1 MMPRDKAEDKTP
13 DAVPMLSADTAIMFC
28 LLAVAQADGPVGARE
43 LDLIARLVET
53 CRTGGEAHRKTEDAA
68 SLALTRELLGA
79 EDGLESGLVLVCAA
93 LDTARCAQAYAL
105 AADFVMLNARIAPEE
120 MRLLDIL
127 AENFRLDPLTRA
139 AIDTAA
145 QIRLAP
151 ELGQY
156 D

>member
-1 MMPRDKAEDKTP
+1 MTPIDNSHDPTSGSSLALSPRG
-13 DAVPMLSADTAIMFC
+13 AVMFC
-28 LLAVAQADGPVGARE
+28 LLAVAQADGPVCARE
-43 LDLIARLVET
+43 LALIARLVDTPET
-53 CRTGGEAHRKTEDAA
+53 GDTS
-68 SLALTRELLGA
+68 SLALARDLLGA

-93 LDTARCAQAYAL
+93 LDRARCAQAYAL
-105 AADFVMLNARIAPEE
+105 AADFVMLNAQITPEE

-127 AENFRLDPLTRA
+127 AENFRINPLTRA

-151 ELGQY
+151 ELEHY

>member
-1 MMPRDKAEDKTP
+1 
-13 DAVPMLSADTAIMFC
+13 MFC
-28 LLAVAQADGPVGARE
+28 LLAVAQADGPVCARE
-43 LDLIARLVET
+43 LALIARLVDTPET
-53 CRTGGEAHRKTEDAA
+53 GDTN
-68 SLALTRELLGA
+68 SLVLARDLLGA

-93 LDTARCAQAYAL
+93 LDRARRAQAYAL
-105 AADFVMLNARIAPEE
+105 AADFVMLNAQITPEE

-127 AENFRLDPLTRA
+127 AENFRLNPLTRA

-151 ELGQY
+151 ELEHY

>member
-1 MMPRDKAEDKTP
+1 
-13 DAVPMLSADTAIMFC
+13 MFC
-28 LLAVAQADGPVGARE
+28 LLAVAQADGPICARE
-43 LDLIARLVET
+43 LAVIARLVDTPET
-53 CRTGGEAHRKTEDAA
+53 GDTS
-68 SLALTRELLGA
+68 SLALARDLLGA

-93 LDTARCAQAYAL
+93 LDRARCAQAYAL
-105 AADFVMLNARIAPEE
+105 AADFVMLNAQITPEE

-127 AENFRLDPLTRA
+127 AENFRLNPLTRA

-151 ELGQY
+151 ELEHY

>member
-1 MMPRDKAEDKTP
+1 
-13 DAVPMLSADTAIMFC
+13 MFC
-28 LLAVAQADGPVGARE
+28 LLAVAQADGPVCARE
-43 LDLIARLVET
+43 LALIARLVDTPET
-53 CRTGGEAHRKTEDAA
+53 GDTS
-68 SLALTRELLGA
+68 SLALARDLLGA

-93 LDTARCAQAYAL
+93 LDRARCAQAYAL
-105 AADFVMLNARIAPEE
+105 AADFVMLNAQITPEE

-127 AENFRLDPLTRA
+127 AENFRLNPLKRA

-151 ELGQY
+151 ELEHY

>member
-1 MMPRDKAEDKTP
+1 
-13 DAVPMLSADTAIMFC
+13 MLSANTAVMFC

-53 CRTGGEAHRKTEDAA
+53 CRNGGEAHGKTEGVA
-68 SLALTRELLGA
+68 SLPLARELLGA

-93 LDTARCAQAYAL
+93 LNAAGRAQAYAL
-105 AADFVMLNARIAPEE
+105 AADFVMLNAQIAPEE
-120 MRLLDIL
+120 MRMLDIL

-151 ELGQY
+151 ELGHY
-156 D
+156 G

>member
-1 MMPRDKAEDKTP
+1 MPREQAEDKTP
-13 DAVPMLSADTAIMFC
+13 DAVPMLSSNTAVMFC
-28 LLAVAQADGPVGARE
+28 LLAVAQADGPVGVHE
-43 LDLIARLVET
+43 LDLIARLVRT
-53 CRTGGEAHRKTEDAA
+53 CCKAGEAFGKTGEVA
-68 SLALTRELLGA
+68 SLALARELLGA
-79 EDGLESGLVLVCAA
+79 DGGLESGLVLVCEA

-105 AADFVMLNARIAPEE
+105 AADFVMLNARITPEE

-127 AENFRLDPLTRA
+127 AETFRLDPLTRA

-151 ELGQY
+151 ELGQN

>member
-1 MMPRDKAEDKTP
+1 MPRDNAEDNTP
-13 DAVPMLSADTAIMFC
+13 GAVPTVSADTAIRFC
-28 LLAVAQADGPVGARE
+28 LLAVAQADGPVAACE

-53 CRTGGEAHRKTEDAA
+53 CRTGGEAHGKAGDAA
-68 SLALTRELLGA
+68 SLALARELLGA
-79 EDGLESGLVLVCAA
+79 EDGLESGLVLVCAT

-105 AADFVMLNARIAPEE
+105 AADFVMLNARVAPEE
-120 MRLLDIL
+120 RRLLDIL

-139 AIDTAA
+139 AIDIAA

>member
-1 MMPRDKAEDKTP
+1 
-13 DAVPMLSADTAIMFC
+13 MFC
-28 LLAVAQADGPVGARE
+28 LLAVAQADGPVCARE
-43 LDLIARLVET
+43 LELIARLVDMPET
-53 CRTGGEAHRKTEDAA
+53 GDTS
-68 SLALTRELLGA
+68 SLALASDVLGA

-93 LDTARCAQAYAL
+93 LDRARCAQAYSL
-105 AADFVMLNARIAPEE
+105 AADFVMLNAQITPEE

-127 AENFRLDPLTRA
+127 AENFRLNPLTRA

-151 ELGQY
+151 ELEYY

>member
-1 MMPRDKAEDKTP
+1 
-13 DAVPMLSADTAIMFC
+13 MFC
-28 LLAVAQADGPVGARE
+28 LLAVAQADGPVCARE
-43 LDLIARLVET
+43 LALIARLVDTPET
-53 CRTGGEAHRKTEDAA
+53 GDTS
-68 SLALTRELLGA
+68 SLALARDLLGA

-93 LDTARCAQAYAL
+93 LDRARCAQAYAL
-105 AADFVMLNARIAPEE
+105 AADFVMLNAQITPEE

-127 AENFRLDPLTRA
+127 AENFRLNPLKRA

-151 ELGQY
+151 ELERY

>member
-1 MMPRDKAEDKTP
+1 
-13 DAVPMLSADTAIMFC
+13 MFC
-28 LLAVAQADGPVGARE
+28 LLAVAQADGPVCARE
-43 LDLIARLVET
+43 LALIARLVDTPET
-53 CRTGGEAHRKTEDAA
+53 GDTN
-68 SLALTRELLGA
+68 SLVLARDLLGA

-93 LDTARCAQAYAL
+93 LDRARREQAYAL
-105 AADFVMLNARIAPEE
+105 AADFVMLNAQITPEE

-127 AENFRLDPLTRA
+127 AENFRLNPLTRA

-151 ELGQY
+151 ELEHY

>member
-1 MMPRDKAEDKTP
+1 
-13 DAVPMLSADTAIMFC
+13 MFC
-28 LLAVAQADGPVGARE
+28 LLAVAQADGPVCARE
-43 LDLIARLVET
+43 FELIARLVDTPET
-53 CRTGGEAHRKTEDAA
+53 GDTS
-68 SLALTRELLGA
+68 SLALARDLLGA

-93 LDTARCAQAYAL
+93 LDRARCAQAYAL
-105 AADFVMLNARIAPEE
+105 AADFVMLNAQITPEE

-127 AENFRLDPLTRA
+127 AENFRLNPLTRA

-151 ELGQY
+151 ELEHY

>member
-1 MMPRDKAEDKTP
+1 
-13 DAVPMLSADTAIMFC
+13 MFC
-28 LLAVAQADGPVGARE
+28 LLAVAQADGPVCARE
-43 LDLIARLVET
+43 LALIARLVDTPET
-53 CRTGGEAHRKTEDAA
+53 GDTS
-68 SLALTRELLGA
+68 SLELARDLLGA

-93 LDTARCAQAYAL
+93 LDRARRAQAYAL
-105 AADFVMLNARIAPEE
+105 AADFVMLNAQITPEE

-127 AENFRLDPLTRA
+127 AENFRLNPLTRA

-151 ELGQY
+151 ELEHY

>member
-1 MMPRDKAEDKTP
+1 
-13 DAVPMLSADTAIMFC
+13 MFC
-28 LLAVAQADGPVGARE
+28 LLAVAQADGPVCARE
-43 LDLIARLVET
+43 LGLIARLVDMPET
-53 CRTGGEAHRKTEDAA
+53 GDTS
-68 SLALTRELLGA
+68 SLALARDLLDA

-93 LDTARCAQAYAL
+93 LDRARCAQAYAL
-105 AADFVMLNARIAPEE
+105 AADFVMLNAQITPEE

-127 AENFRLDPLTRA
+127 AENFRLNPLTRA

-151 ELGQY
+151 ELEYY

>member
-1 MMPRDKAEDKTP
+1 M
-13 DAVPMLSADTAIMFC
+13 SAQTALVFC
-28 LLAVAQADGPVGARE
+28 LLAVARADGPVGKRE
-43 LDLIARLVET
+43 LDLITRLVET
-53 CRTGGEAHRKTEDAA
+53 PETGDVA
-68 SLALTRELLGA
+68 SLPLALELLGA

-93 LDTARCAQAYAL
+93 LDAARRAQAYAL
-105 AADFVMLNARIAPEE
+105 AAEFVMLNAQISPEE

-127 AENFRLDPLTRA
+127 AENFCLDPLTRA

>member
-1 MMPRDKAEDKTP
+1 MPKTSRDAGVVT
-13 DAVPMLSADTAIMFC
+13 M
-28 LLAVAQADGPVGARE
+28 
-43 LDLIARLVET
+43 
-53 CRTGGEAHRKTEDAA
+53 
-68 SLALTRELLGA
+68 LALARELLGA
-79 EDGLESGLVLVCAA
+79 EDGLESGLVLVCAVLNA
-93 LDTARCAQAYAL
+93 AGRAQAYAL
-105 AADFVMLNARIAPEE
+105 AADFVMLNAQIAPEE
-120 MRLLDIL
+120 MRMLDIL

>member
-1 MMPRDKAEDKTP
+1 
-13 DAVPMLSADTAIMFC
+13 MFC
-28 LLAVAQADGPVGARE
+28 LLAVAQADGPVCARE
-43 LDLIARLVET
+43 LALIARLVDTPET
-53 CRTGGEAHRKTEDAA
+53 GDTS
-68 SLALTRELLGA
+68 SLALARDLLGA

-93 LDTARCAQAYAL
+93 LDRARCAQAYAL
-105 AADFVMLNARIAPEE
+105 AADFVMLNAQITPEE

-151 ELGQY
+151 KLTPELGHY

>member
-1 MMPRDKAEDKTP
+1 
-13 DAVPMLSADTAIMFC
+13 MFC
-28 LLAVAQADGPVGARE
+28 LLAVAQADGPVCARE
-43 LDLIARLVET
+43 LALIARLVDTPET
-53 CRTGGEAHRKTEDAA
+53 GDTS
-68 SLALTRELLGA
+68 SLALARDLLGA

-93 LDTARCAQAYAL
+93 LDRARRAQAYAL
-105 AADFVMLNARIAPEE
+105 AADFVMLNAQITPEE

-127 AENFRLDPLTRA
+127 AENFRLNPLTRA

-151 ELGQY
+151 ELERY

>member
-1 MMPRDKAEDKTP
+1 
-13 DAVPMLSADTAIMFC
+13 MFC
-28 LLAVAQADGPVGARE
+28 LLAVAQADGSVCARE
-43 LDLIARLVET
+43 LALIARLVDTPET
-53 CRTGGEAHRKTEDAA
+53 GDTS
-68 SLALTRELLGA
+68 SLALARDLLGA

-93 LDTARCAQAYAL
+93 LDRARRAQAYAL
-105 AADFVMLNARIAPEE
+105 AADFVMLNAQITPEE

-127 AENFRLDPLTRA
+127 AENFRLNPLTRA

-151 ELGQY
+151 ELEHY

>member
-1 MMPRDKAEDKTP
+1 
-13 DAVPMLSADTAIMFC
+13 MFC
-28 LLAVAQADGPVGARE
+28 LLAVAQADGPVCARE
-43 LDLIARLVET
+43 LALIARLVDTPET
-53 CRTGGEAHRKTEDAA
+53 GDTS
-68 SLALTRELLGA
+68 SLALARDLLGA

-93 LDTARCAQAYAL
+93 LDRAGCAQAYAL
-105 AADFVMLNARIAPEE
+105 AADFVMLNAQITPEE

-127 AENFRLDPLTRA
+127 AENFRINPLTRA

-151 ELGQY
+151 ELEYY

>member
-1 MMPRDKAEDKTP
+1 
-13 DAVPMLSADTAIMFC
+13 MFC
-28 LLAVAQADGPVGARE
+28 LLAVAQADGPVCARE
-43 LDLIARLVET
+43 LALIARLVDTPET
-53 CRTGGEAHRKTEDAA
+53 GDTI
-68 SLALTRELLGA
+68 SLALARELLGA

-93 LDTARCAQAYAL
+93 LDRARRAQAYAL
-105 AADFVMLNARIAPEE
+105 AADFVMLNAQITPEE

-127 AENFRLDPLTRA
+127 AENFRLNPLTRA

-151 ELGQY
+151 ELEHY